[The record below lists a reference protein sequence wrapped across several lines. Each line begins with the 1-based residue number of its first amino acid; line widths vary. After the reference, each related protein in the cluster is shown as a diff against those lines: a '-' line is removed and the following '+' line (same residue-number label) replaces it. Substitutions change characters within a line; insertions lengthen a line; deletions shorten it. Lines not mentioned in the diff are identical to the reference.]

1 MISIYNGKRID
12 LTNPTSD
19 IQKIQ
24 ADIIEEK
31 EIEPFQVGAYKVDFH
46 KAFLR
51 NWREQFDLSLSFD
64 EIWEV
69 RERCIGELVID

>member
-1 MISIYNGKRID
+1 MISTYNGKRID
-12 LTNPTSD
+12 LTNPASN

-31 EIEPFQVGAYKVDFH
+31 EIELFQVGTYKVDFH

-51 NWREQFDLSLSFD
+51 NWRE
-64 EIWEV
+64 E
-69 RERCIGELVID
+69 